1 MNNLFTLIGRITK
14 DLELRYTKEGKPVL
28 DLNLAINNAKNDTT
42 FITTTVFGKVAET
55 TNQYCQKGDLIGVSG
70 IIKNHNWED
79 KNGNKHYDYTFLANK
94 ISFLQTK
101 QKQETGQEQQKSGQE
116 QQEQTDIYA
125 QFGTTITAEEID
137 ESNLGDLPF

>member
-1 MNNLFTLIGRITK
+1 MNNLFILIGRITK

-55 TNQYCQKGDLIGVSG
+55 TGKYCQKGDLIGVSG
-70 IIKNHNWED
+70 MIKNHNWED

-101 QKQETGQEQQKSGQE
+101 QKEEVK
-116 QQEQTDIYA
+116 QEQTDIYS
-125 QFGTTITAEEID
+125 QFGTTITAEQID
-137 ESNLGDLPF
+137 EVEMDNLPF

>member
-1 MNNLFTLIGRITK
+1 MNNLFILIGRITK

-55 TNQYCQKGDLIGVSG
+55 TKQYCQKGDLIGVSG
-70 IIKNHNWED
+70 MIKNHNWED
-79 KNGNKHYDYTFLANK
+79 KNGNKHYDFTFLANK

-101 QKQETGQEQQKSGQE
+101 QKQDNTQE

-125 QFGTTITAEEID
+125 QFGTTVTTEQID
-137 ESNLGDLPF
+137 EANIGNLPF

>member
-1 MNNLFTLIGRITK
+1 MNNLFILIGRITK

-55 TNQYCQKGDLIGVSG
+55 TSQYCQKADLIGVSG
-70 IIKNHNWED
+70 MIKNHNWED

-94 ISFLQTK
+94 VTFLQTK
-101 QKQETGQEQQKSGQE
+101 LKQESK
-116 QQEQTDIYA
+116 QEQTDIYA
-125 QFGTTITAEEID
+125 QFGTTVTTEQID
-137 ESNLGDLPF
+137 EANIGNLPF

>member
-1 MNNLFTLIGRITK
+1 MNNLFILIGRITK
-14 DLELRYTKEGKPVL
+14 DLELRYTKDGKPVI
-28 DLNLAINNAKNDTT
+28 DLSIAVNNAKNDTT

-70 IIKNHNWED
+70 MIKNHNWED

-101 QKQETGQEQQKSGQE
+101 QKQDNTQEKQE
-116 QQEQTDIYA
+116 TDIYA
-125 QFGTTITAEEID
+125 QFGTTVTTEQID
-137 ESNLGDLPF
+137 EANIGNPPF

>member
-42 FITTTVFGKVAET
+42 FITVTVFGKVAET
-55 TNQYCQKGDLIGVSG
+55 TKQYCQKGDLIGVSG
-70 IIKNHNWED
+70 MIKNHNWED

-101 QKQETGQEQQKSGQE
+101 QKQDNT
-116 QQEQTDIYA
+116 QEQTDIYS
-125 QFGTTITAEEID
+125 QFGSTITAEQID
-137 ESNLGDLPF
+137 ESNIGDLPF

>member
-1 MNNLFTLIGRITK
+1 MNNLFILIGRITK

-55 TNQYCQKGDLIGVSG
+55 TKQYCQKGDLIGVSG
-70 IIKNHNWED
+70 MIKNHNWED
-79 KNGNKHYDYTFLANK
+79 KNGNKHYDFTFLANK

-101 QKQETGQEQQKSGQE
+101 QKEEVK
-116 QQEQTDIYA
+116 QEQTDIYS
-125 QFGTTITAEEID
+125 QFGTTVTTEQID
-137 ESNLGDLPF
+137 EAIIGDLPF